1 MAIRIELTAIEKMHQ
16 KMMIWKKEY
25 LLWWQNTSKYAFL
38 SMAIHIDLT
47 VIYSTKFREKTRER
61 VAKKQNVRS
70 RCSAHAKPGRRPCVR
85 CAARKSRRSSRPSQR
100 CVWKRDQSE
109 PHWANDGFALEW
121 ILQLLR
127 EAFTE
132 KLEHA
137 MLLSNPNGRLL
148 KIPIFGFWYFETA
161 LLSSWIQKIELNE
174 PQTLRISCLL
184 WRSPKVQA
192 EVDQEEAPR

>member
-1 MAIRIELTAIEKMHQ
+1 
-16 KMMIWKKEY
+16 
-25 LLWWQNTSKYAFL
+25 
-38 SMAIHIDLT
+38 
-47 VIYSTKFREKTRER
+47 
-61 VAKKQNVRS
+61 
-70 RCSAHAKPGRRPCVR
+70 
-85 CAARKSRRSSRPSQR
+85 
-100 CVWKRDQSE
+100 
-109 PHWANDGFALEW
+109 
-121 ILQLLR
+121 LLR

-132 KLEHA
+132 ELEHA
-137 MLLSNPNGRLL
+137 VLISNPNGRLL